1 MPTIVPVL
9 WPTLVLIRK
18 FLEGTTNDN
27 FLEIKVSSKNIV
39 VIIKIFE
46 RLVIYVLFPD
56 TRRPTLA
63 SPHFNFQVFICESH

>member
-1 MPTIVPVL
+1 MATVVPVL

-18 FLEGTTNDN
+18 FLEGTNDN

-39 VIIKIFE
+39 IKIFE
-46 RLVIYVLFPD
+46 RLVIYVLVPD

>member
-1 MPTIVPVL
+1 MPTVVPVL

-18 FLEGTTNDN
+18 FLEGTNDN

-39 VIIKIFE
+39 IKIFE
-46 RLVIYVLFPD
+46 RLVMYVLFPD
-56 TRRPTLA
+56 TRRPTLS

>member
-1 MPTIVPVL
+1 MPTVVPVL

-18 FLEGTTNDN
+18 FLEGTNDN
-27 FLEIKVSSKNIV
+27 YLEIKVSSKNIV
-39 VIIKIFE
+39 IKIFE

-63 SPHFNFQVFICESH
+63 TPHFNLQVFICESH

>member
-1 MPTIVPVL
+1 MPTVVPVL

-18 FLEGTTNDN
+18 FLEGTNDN

-39 VIIKIFE
+39 IKIFE
-46 RLVIYVLFPD
+46 RLVIYVLVPD